1 MYNVSLMHERLTP
14 GQIKIAKNLS
24 RRFEKS
30 WRVITYPGRYSLKEA
45 METMDFFEKEGKDI
59 VEFVDQKS
67 PDSEMINL
75 LNSVFLG
82 LFHRNITIPLEVGS
96 KPPNIN

>member
-1 MYNVSLMHERLTP
+1 MHERFTP

-30 WRVITYPGRYSLKEA
+30 WRVITYPGRYSSEEVN
-45 METMDFFEKEGKDI
+45 ETMDFFEKEGERL
-59 VEFVDQKS
+59 VESVDQS
-67 PDSEMINL
+67 LDPEMLNL

-82 LFHRNITIPLEVGS
+82 FFHRNITIPLEFGP
-96 KPPNIN
+96 KPLNIN

>member
-1 MYNVSLMHERLTP
+1 MHERLTSE
-14 GQIKIAKNLS
+14 QTKIVKNLS
-24 RRFEKS
+24 RHFEKS
-30 WRVITYPGRYSLKEA
+30 WRIITYPGRYSFEEA
-45 METMDFFEKEGKDI
+45 NKTMNFFEKEGEEI

-82 LFHRNITIPLEVGS
+82 LFHRNITIPLEFGS

>member
-1 MYNVSLMHERLTP
+1 MHERFTP

-24 RRFEKS
+24 KRFEKS
-30 WRVITYPGRYSLKEA
+30 WRIITYPERYSLEEA
-45 METMDFFEKEGKDI
+45 NETMNFFEKEGREI
-59 VEFVDQKS
+59 VESVDQS
-67 PDSEMINL
+67 LDPEMLNL

-82 LFHRNITIPLEVGS
+82 FFHRNITISPESGS

>member
-1 MYNVSLMHERLTP
+1 MHERFTP
-14 GQIKIAKNLS
+14 GQIKIAKGLS

-30 WRVITYPGRYSLKEA
+30 WRVITYPERYSFEEA
-45 METMDFFEKEGKDI
+45 NKTMDFFEKEGREI

-82 LFHRNITIPLEVGS
+82 LFHRNITIPLEF
-96 KPPNIN
+96 KPRSPNVN